1 MKYVI
6 LHADGIGDVPRPE
19 LEGRTPLQVAAT
31 PHLDRIAQSG
41 ESGVLSLPSDGARV
55 GSEVT
60 AMAVLG
66 YDPRKYYTGPGP
78 LEAASLGVSVGE
90 HDVVFRCT
98 MVTLRGEQPQGNSGR
113 YADLKKLGPHVMMD
127 DATAGLLQTDQA
139 RELIEAVN
147 EQLGS
152 ETIQFYPGS
161 GHRHLMVWVGGKVRS
176 VCVDPQQVV
185 GRGVADSLPS
195 GDGADVLRRL
205 MEASI
210 VILREHPVNNER
222 QAEGL
227 KPANCLWLWGQGRAP
242 AWPPIT
248 ERYQLSG
255 TVIASSDVHR
265 GVGIS
270 AGLDS
275 LDLSQ
280 DEPSSSSPYSRY
292 GEGLAQELARKDFL
306 YVHAGLADHILH
318 SSDAKTKVQAV
329 EQFDRDMVGPVLQEL
344 GKHEVF
350 RLLVICDS
358 GLPVANGHPMVPP
371 MYAFSHGP
379 LHWSA
384 GVKRL
389 DEVTVKAQN
398 GPSRD
403 ATKFPARLFSRGS

>member
-19 LEGRTPLQVAAT
+19 LEGRTPLEVAAT

-41 ESGVLSLPSDGARV
+41 ESGVLSLPGNGSRL

-98 MVTLRGEQPQGNSGR
+98 MVTLRGEPAQGNSGR
-113 YADLKKLGPHVMMD
+113 YADLKKLGPHVIMD

-210 VILREHPVNNER
+210 VILREHPVNVER
-222 QAEGL
+222 QAAGL
-227 KPANCLWLWGQGRAP
+227 KSANCLWLWGQGRAP
-242 AWPPIT
+242 VWPPMT

-292 GEGLAQELARKDFL
+292 GEGMAQELARKDFI
-306 YVHAGLADHILH
+306 YVHAGLTDDVLH

-329 EQFDRDMVGPVLQEL
+329 EQFDRDMVGTILQEL
-344 GKHEVF
+344 EKHKAF

-358 GLPVANGHPMVPP
+358 GLPVSNGHPIVPP
-371 MYAFSHGP
+371 MYTFSDGP
-379 LHWSA
+379 LLWSA

-403 ATKFPARLFSRGS
+403 ATKFPAKLFSRGS

>member
-6 LHADGIGDVPRPE
+6 LHADGIGDVPRLE

-41 ESGVLSLPSDGARV
+41 ESGVLSLPNDGSRV

-98 MVTLRGEQPQGNSGR
+98 MITLRGEPVQGNSGR
-113 YADLKKLGPHVMMD
+113 YPDLKKLGPHVIMD
-127 DATAGLLQTDQA
+127 DPTAGLLQTEQA

-210 VILREHPVNNER
+210 VILREHPVNAER

-242 AWPPIT
+242 VWPPIT

-275 LDLSQ
+275 LDLPQ
-280 DEPSSSSPYSRY
+280 DGPSNSSPFARY
-292 GEGLAQELARKDFL
+292 GEGMAQGLARKDFV
-306 YVHAGLADHILH
+306 YVHAGLADDVLH
-318 SSDAKTKVQAV
+318 SPDAKAKVRAV
-329 EQFDRDMVGPVLQEL
+329 EQFDRDMVGMILQEL
-344 GKHEVF
+344 EKHKPF

-358 GLPVANGHPMVPP
+358 GLPVSNGHPVVPP
-371 MYAFSHGP
+371 MYAFSDGP
-379 LHWSA
+379 LQCSA

-403 ATKFPARLFSRGS
+403 ATKFPAKLFSRGS

>member
-98 MVTLRGEQPQGNSGR
+98 MVTLRGEPPQGNSGR

-329 EQFDRDMVGPVLQEL
+329 EQFDRDMVGPVLHEL
-344 GKHEVF
+344 VKHEVF

-358 GLPVANGHPMVPP
+358 GLQVSNGHPMVPP